1 MSRQPRFLAWAP
13 VAWTLVL
20 TGCGGLAVT
29 RMIPQT
35 SIEPTPRFNVVL
47 RVMPVTNA
55 KVQQWGGP
63 ALVSN
68 EIYREA
74 LVSTL
79 RKSNLFRRIE
89 TEQPGDL
96 ELHAD
101 FVAHGQGT
109 RGAVGLDY
117 RSAMVVQYRIVET
130 ASGSELWS
138 QGFNSRH
145 EVAVSQAFSGAAR
158 TIEAQEGSVRDNL
171 AQLVKALS
179 AAELKL

>member
-1 MSRQPRFLAWAP
+1 MNQQFTFRACGMIVMACLLA
-13 VAWTLVL
+13 
-20 TGCGGLAVT
+20 GCGGLAVNQ
-29 RMIPQT
+29 MIPQT
-35 SIEPTPRFNVVL
+35 AVQTVPRFNAVL
-47 RVMPVTNA
+47 RVLPVTNA

-68 EIYREA
+68 EMYREA
-74 LVSTL
+74 LVTTL
-79 RKSNLFRRIE
+79 QKSNLFRRIE

-109 RGAVGLDY
+109 GGSVGLDY
-117 RSAMVVQYRIVET
+117 RSAMVVQYRIVQ
-130 ASGSELWS
+130 AGSGTELWS
-138 QGFNSRH
+138 QGFNSRN

-171 AQLVKALS
+171 AQLVEALS
-179 AAELKL
+179 KAELKP